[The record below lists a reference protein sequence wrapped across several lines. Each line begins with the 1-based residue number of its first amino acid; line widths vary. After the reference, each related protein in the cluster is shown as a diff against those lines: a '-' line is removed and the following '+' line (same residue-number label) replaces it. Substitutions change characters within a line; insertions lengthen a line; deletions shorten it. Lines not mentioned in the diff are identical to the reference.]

1 MEPPTPIPQSPI
13 SGARHRLAFLRSRT
27 MILCLCVTAFGI
39 PSALL
44 GASTSSQ
51 IPLFEE
57 SPNPTPPSTAQARPE
72 PQVLKRWV
80 RHERAMR
87 LNRTALDV
95 MSRPRT
101 GAPTEVTL
109 NLFDANPRTLDL
121 DQPREHPKQTKVW
134 RGRLR
139 GEAGSDVTLVTHGTA
154 MVGTILSNQRL
165 YKIETADRNLHRLIE
180 IDEAAL
186 PPDHHPIIVADD
198 DPVTAPPT
206 EGPPQQTDPTASTA
220 ADTTVDLLVVYTSAA
235 RTQEG
240 GQAAMEALIA
250 LAVDSANQAYSN
262 SQIAMQLR
270 LVHTAEVVYSESGA
284 INTDLTRLRSTTD
297 GIMDQVHQLRDQYK
311 ADLVALIVDN
321 GGSSCGIAYVMTNG
335 PRASFASSAFSV
347 MARDCIVNDTLAHEL
362 GHNMGNAHDRAT
374 GGTGVF
380 AYSYGYRDVV
390 GRFRTIMAYAC
401 PTVSCPRV
409 KYFSNPNIMINGRP
423 AGIDHAIDPTNSAD
437 NARSMNEVRQ
447 IVAAWRA
454 GAQDVIPPA
463 APRNFRVIVP

>member
-1 MEPPTPIPQSPI
+1 MV
-13 SGARHRLAFLRSRT
+13 L
-27 MILCLCVTAFGI
+27 
-39 PSALL
+39 
-44 GASTSSQ
+44 
-51 IPLFEE
+51 
-57 SPNPTPPSTAQARPE
+57 NPA
-72 PQVLKRWV
+72 
-80 RHERAMR
+80 
-87 LNRTALDV
+87 ALDV
-95 MSRPRT
+95 INRPRT
-101 GAPTEVTL
+101 NAQPDVTL
-109 NLFDANPRTLDL
+109 NLFDAQPRTLDL
-121 DQPREHPKQTKVW
+121 DEPREHPKQMKVW

-139 GEAGSDVTLVTHGTA
+139 GEVGSDVTLVTHGTA
-154 MVGTILSNQRL
+154 MVGTILSSGRL
-165 YKIETADRNLHRLIE
+165 YKIESAGGNLHRLVE

-186 PPDHHPIIVADD
+186 PPDHHPLIVTDD
-198 DPVTAPPT
+198 AAAPPPT
-206 EGPPQQTDPTASTA
+206 NTTSQQTDPTAAAA
-220 ADTTVDLLVVYTSAA
+220 ADTTVDLLVVYTSTA

-270 LVHTAEVVYSESGA
+270 LVHTAEVTYTESGT
-284 INTDLTRLRSTTD
+284 IDTDLTRLRSSTD
-297 GIMDQVHQLRDQYK
+297 GIMDQVHQLRDQYQ

-321 GGSSCGIAYVMTNG
+321 GGNSCGIAYVMVNG

-347 MARDCIVNDTLAHEL
+347 TARDCIVNDTLAHET

-380 AYSYGYRDVV
+380 AYSYGYRDIV

-409 KYFSNPNIMINGRP
+409 KYFSNPNILINGRP

-437 NARSMNEVRQ
+437 NTRSMNEVRQ

-454 GAQDVIPPA
+454 GASDVTPPA